1 LPSFR
6 ILPSLTVL
14 ALAACSIHPP
24 QDARPD
30 AQPAAASTPSA
41 SQQNTQP
48 AAASARSAT
57 ERLDEALQLIA
68 NQQFDAGL
76 AALQSVLEARSF
88 ASLPSD
94 AQYHALQAA
103 GRAEMD
109 FQRWALARGYMAR
122 AAAMPQATA
131 DDRLA
136 LLSIGWQLHD
146 EPLIAESL
154 TAVARKW
161 PDRLREVDED
171 YLTGVLRTA
180 AQLPRA
186 TALALLQSLYA
197 ANFKLKWDIEPSE
210 SWRDLMLLL
219 IEQGRQ
225 SAAADISARITDPF
239 VLVEIRADRRF
250 DAVVAA
256 HPQAFDAE
264 AAADR
269 QIKWLQAKDESGANS
284 LRVKAL
290 LMAALMRRH
299 HAAAALAIADD
310 ALGEVRDTNYPERR
324 YIDYLAEYGE
334 LLTERAFA
342 LLDLGLWNEGVAQL
356 KEAAGEFEHDRDN
369 VGAAIDLAEVECDL
383 ARPADARSVLAQIT
397 AGLSPYGEMR
407 VEGVRLDVAA
417 QEGDASQVERSL
429 SYLRAHRAEAP
440 VSYLSA
446 LIVANQLDGA
456 AEELRRQLLDPAT
469 RPNALR
475 NVQTFAPEQATPRD
489 LEMRARW
496 QSVLARPDVQ
506 NTITRVGR
514 VQSYD
519 MEGSLF

>member
-1 LPSFR
+1 
-6 ILPSLTVL
+6 
-14 ALAACSIHPP
+14 
-24 QDARPD
+24 
-30 AQPAAASTPSA
+30 
-41 SQQNTQP
+41 
-48 AAASARSAT
+48 
-57 ERLDEALQLIA
+57 
-68 NQQFDAGL
+68 
-76 AALQSVLEARSF
+76 
-88 ASLPSD
+88 
-94 AQYHALQAA
+94 
-103 GRAEMD
+103 
-109 FQRWALARGYMAR
+109 
-122 AAAMPQATA
+122 
-131 DDRLA
+131 
-136 LLSIGWQLHD
+136 
-146 EPLIAESL
+146 
-154 TAVARKW
+154 
-161 PDRLREVDED
+161 
-171 YLTGVLRTA
+171 
-180 AQLPRA
+180 
-186 TALALLQSLYA
+186 
-197 ANFKLKWDIEPSE
+197 
-210 SWRDLMLLL
+210 MLLD

-269 QIKWLQAKDESGANS
+269 QIKWLQAKDEKGANS
-284 LRVKAL
+284 LQVKAL

-310 ALGEVRDTNYPERR
+310 ALAEVRDTNYPERR

-356 KEAAGEFEHDRDN
+356 TEAANEFEHDRDN

-407 VEGVRLDVAA
+407 VEGVRLDVAT
-417 QEGDASQVERSL
+417 QEGDAAQVERSL
-429 SYLRAHRAEAP
+429 SYLQAHRDEAP

-446 LIVANQLDGA
+446 LIVANQPDRA
-456 AEELRRQLLDPAT
+456 AAELRRQLLDPAT

-475 NVQTFAPEQATPRD
+475 NVQSFAPEQATPRD
-489 LEMRARW
+489 LEMRTRW

-514 VQSYD
+514 VERYD